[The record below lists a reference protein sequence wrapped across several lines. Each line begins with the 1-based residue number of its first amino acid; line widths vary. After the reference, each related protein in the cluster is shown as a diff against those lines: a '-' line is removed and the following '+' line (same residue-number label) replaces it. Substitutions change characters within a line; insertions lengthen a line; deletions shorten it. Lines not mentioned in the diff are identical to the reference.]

1 MNYAEDTKI
10 LVKPSGNTDSMSASP
25 YLNTTTLSKSIAHKI
40 LNEVK
45 LGVYHHPVT
54 VTHALLITGDL

>member
-1 MNYAEDTKI
+1 MNLDADTKT
-10 LVKPSGNTDSMSASP
+10 LVTPNGDTDSMKPRPSLS
-25 YLNTTTLSKSIAHKI
+25 TTPLHKSMAHKI

-54 VTHALLITGDL
+54 VTQALLITGDL

>member
-1 MNYAEDTKI
+1 MNYAEDTKT
-10 LVKPSGNTDSMSASP
+10 LVTPNGDTDSMSARPFLS
-25 YLNTTTLSKSIAHKI
+25 TTPLHKSMAHKI

-54 VTHALLITGDL
+54 VTQALLVTGDL

>member
-1 MNYAEDTKI
+1 MNSDADTKT
-10 LVKPSGNTDSMSASP
+10 LVKSSGYTDSMKPRPFLS
-25 YLNTTTLSKSIAHKI
+25 TTPLHKSMAHKI

-54 VTHALLITGDL
+54 VTQALLVTGDL

>member
-1 MNYAEDTKI
+1 MNSDADTKT
-10 LVKPSGNTDSMSASP
+10 LVTLNGDTDSMKPRPSLS
-25 YLNTTTLSKSIAHKI
+25 TTPLHKSMAHKI

-54 VTHALLITGDL
+54 VTQALLVTGDL

>member
-1 MNYAEDTKI
+1 MNYAEDTKT
-10 LVKPSGNTDSMSASP
+10 LVTLNGDSDSMKPRPSLS
-25 YLNTTTLSKSIAHKI
+25 TTPLHKQTAHKI

-54 VTHALLITGDL
+54 VTQALLITGDL

>member
-1 MNYAEDTKI
+1 MNYANDTKI
-10 LVKPSGNTDSMSASP
+10 PEKPSGYTDSMSASQ
-25 YLNTTTLSKSIAHKI
+25 YLNITPLSKSIAHKI

>member
-1 MNYAEDTKI
+1 MNYAEDTKT
-10 LVKPSGNTDSMSASP
+10 LENSSGNTDSTSASQ
-25 YLNTTTLSKSIAHKI
+25 YLRDMNLNKSTAHKI